1 MHNCSLEINTLYKA
15 PEGDA
20 VGWRRLYQDEFLHST
35 HMLSSTGPFFELAF
49 SVICYC
55 LMEYTKLS
63 GLNKNHF
70 IYLLPNH
77 SWAAPLGLETLLARW
92 PQSHHWQV
100 GTRCWPGAWMG
111 ILAGASVFFDM
122 HLSIHVIRLDFSQQ
136 GSFRIVR
143 SYLIAGYPQSA
154 EAEATGFLKT
164 STKQIHHHFCYILLV
179 TKWVQVQGERTTN
192 AREYLEYCSLRAIK
206 VYCWYISSVYYKLG
220 SIYVLPFGNSI
231 CVKLMPCHNDLG
243 WSVQLSL

>member
-1 MHNCSLEINTLYKA
+1 
-15 PEGDA
+15 
-20 VGWRRLYQDEFLHST
+20 
-35 HMLSSTGPFFELAF
+35 
-49 SVICYC
+49 
-55 LMEYTKLS
+55 
-63 GLNKNHF
+63 
-70 IYLLPNH
+70 
-77 SWAAPLGLETLLARW
+77 
-92 PQSHHWQV
+92 
-100 GTRCWPGAWMG
+100 MG

-164 STKQIHHHFCYILLV
+164 SRKQIHHHFCYILLV

-206 VYCWYISSVYYKLG
+206 VYC
-220 SIYVLPFGNSI
+220 
-231 CVKLMPCHNDLG
+231 
-243 WSVQLSL
+243 